1 MVGIPPFY
9 HQNQNIMFQ
18 LIKEGEVKFPSK
30 IEMSE
35 EAKDFIKNVGTISVF
50 FNHFWKIVND
60 ERS

>member
-30 IEMSE
+30 IEMTE
-35 EAKDFIKNVGTISVF
+35 EAKDFIKNVRQFLFSLIF
-50 FNHFWKIVND
+50 CWKIVND